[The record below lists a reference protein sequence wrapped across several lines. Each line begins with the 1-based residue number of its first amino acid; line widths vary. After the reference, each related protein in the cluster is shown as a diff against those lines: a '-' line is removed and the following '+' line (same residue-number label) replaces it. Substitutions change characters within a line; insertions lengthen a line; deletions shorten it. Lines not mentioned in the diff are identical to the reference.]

1 MPKYIVVGSRKS
13 EIVKRFIRYASAA
26 KLNLQYLYPREI
38 TQSLS
43 ASSSPDDTRINNNLQ
58 PKDSRLESQTS
69 APGNQIIGTRGVI
82 WAVDEDSPATEY
94 FRTKPSR
101 DEVGELKDLFKSMRE
116 KNVKEFLWFTKS
128 LRTEPRGGTA
138 EKKYHGSLNEMEGP
152 RAEQERMAAFIK
164 GQEGIDWTILS
175 NGMQGRHVTDH
186 NEQTSGEIIIRSKE
200 RDESERVAR
209 ALAEILKVGGL
220 KGTILDMKTLPTKAN
235 KIPKAI
241 SHIKQSRIF
250 LELTAPSRPRR
261 YSNLATSKSS
271 STSVDSVLVSIN
283 PRNSLKTVQ
292 SRESTSPSRM
302 TQLLAEVRAAR
313 ERGEN
318 QAYQK
323 LLQLENSRRTRAT
336 TRYQDMKDGV
346 AETDNRLLRQ
356 GVHMRRKPVGL
367 ARTAIHLYGAS
378 GIPEIPSPPICPV
391 SEPQSEPVT
400 SKIAETRDTK
410 PDEPAVIQDEEQ
422 SVLDKLVD
430 VLSNRSADV
439 LSPHLAMPISTNTS
453 EGKDGY
459 HPRWQYTRWHSKK
472 GSRRH

>member
-13 EIVKRFIRYASAA
+13 EIVKRLIRYASAA

-43 ASSSPDDTRINNNLQ
+43 ASGSPDDTPINNNLQ

-69 APGNQIIGTRGVI
+69 APENQIIGTRGVI

-94 FRTKPSR
+94 FKTKPSR
-101 DEVGELKDLFKSMRE
+101 DDVGELKALFKSMRE
-116 KNVKEFLWFTKS
+116 RNVKEFLWFTKH
-128 LRTEPRGGTA
+128 LRTQPEGGTA
-138 EKKYHGSLNEMEGP
+138 EKRYQRSLNQMEGQ
-152 RAEQERMAAFIK
+152 RTEQGRMAAFIK

-175 NGMQGRHVTDH
+175 NGMQGRHVTH
-186 NEQTSGEIIIRSKE
+186 NNQQTSGEIRTRSKE

-209 ALAEILKVGGL
+209 ALAEIIKVGGL
-220 KGTILDMKTLPTKAN
+220 KGTILDMETLPTKAK

-271 STSVDSVLVSIN
+271 STSVNPILVPIN
-283 PRNSLKTVQ
+283 TLNNLKTDE

-302 TQLLAEVRAAR
+302 AQLLAELRAAR

-318 QAYQK
+318 EAYQK

-336 TRYQDMKDGV
+336 TRYQDMKGGV
-346 AETDNRLLRQ
+346 AETDNRLLQQ
-356 GVHMRRKPVGL
+356 GVHMSRKPVGL

-378 GIPEIPSPPICPV
+378 GIPEIPLPPRRPL
-391 SEPQSEPVT
+391 SEPQPEPVT
-400 SKIAETRDTK
+400 RKVVEASDTK
-410 PDEPAVIQDEEQ
+410 ADEPTVIQDEEQ

-430 VLSNRSADV
+430 VLSNRSAGV
-439 LSPHLAMPISTNTS
+439 LSPHLATPISTNTS